1 MRRAERQVTDTEQ
14 IFEILNSCE
23 KCSVAFF
30 DDEFPYI
37 VPLSFGASLSDGKIT
52 LYFHCAE
59 EGRKT
64 ELLKKNN
71 AVAFE
76 ASRAGNL
83 VTGDTA
89 CAYSTKYKSVCG
101 NGYIEV
107 VHGAEKLQ
115 ALKTLMKHYT
125 NKELEFDM
133 KAVENVC
140 VLKLECKNIS
150 GKQNI

>member
-14 IFEILNSCE
+14 IFEILNICE
-23 KCSVAFF
+23 QCSVAFF
-30 DDEFPYI
+30 DGEFPYI
-37 VPLSFGASLSDGKIT
+37 VPLSFGAALLDGKIT
-52 LYFHCAE
+52 LYFHCAK
-59 EGRKT
+59 EGRKM

-76 ASRAGNL
+76 ASRTGNL

-89 CAYSTKYKSVCG
+89 CAYSMKYKSVCG
-101 NGYIEV
+101 NGYIEI

-115 ALKTLMKHYT
+115 ALKTIMKHYT
-125 NKELEFDM
+125 NKEPEFDM
-133 KAVENVC
+133 KAVESVC